1 MATIYK
7 DIVIKAPPA
16 HVWAAVRDF
25 QAAPARL
32 FPGVL
37 TDSKAKAGG
46 RVVTFANGLVV
57 TELLVSSDEVTRRLA
72 FTAVEGTPATH
83 HNASLQVFDHGQ
95 GESRLV
101 WITDVLP
108 NEMGEPV
115 RALVDQGAVVLKETL
130 EQSITS

>member
-7 DIVIKAPPA
+7 DIVIQAPAA

-25 QAAPARL
+25 QAAPVRL

-37 TDSKAKAGG
+37 TGSKAEEGA

-57 TELLVSSDEVTRRLA
+57 RELLISSDEVTRRLA
-72 FTAVEGTPATH
+72 FTAVDGPTSH
-83 HNASLQVFDHGQ
+83 HNASFQVFEHGH
-95 GESRLV
+95 GETRLV

-108 NEMGEPV
+108 NEVEDAV
-115 RALVDQGAVVLKETL
+115 RALVDHGAVVLKATMERTAP
-130 EQSITS
+130 S

>member
-1 MATIYK
+1 MATIYR

-25 QAAPARL
+25 QAAPVRL

-37 TDSKAKAGG
+37 TGSKAEADG

-57 TELLVSSDEVTRRLA
+57 RELLVSLDDETRRLA
-72 FTAVEGTPATH
+72 FTAVDGPAKH
-83 HNASLQVFDHGQ
+83 HNASFQVFDHGQ
-95 GESRLV
+95 GESRVV

-108 NEMGEPV
+108 DAMGEPV
-115 RALVDQGAVVLKETL
+115 RALVDHGAVVMKATL
-130 EQSITS
+130 ERSDIS

>member
-7 DIVIKAPPA
+7 EIVIKAPSS

-25 QAAPARL
+25 QAAPVRL
-32 FPGVL
+32 FPSVL
-37 TDSKAKAGG
+37 TDSKAEPGA

-57 TELLVSSDEVTRRLA
+57 RELLVSSDEETRRLA
-72 FTAVEGTPATH
+72 FTAVDGPTKH
-83 HNASLQVFDHGQ
+83 HNASFQVFDHGQ

-108 NEMGEPV
+108 NEMGDSV
-115 RALVDQGAVVLKETL
+115 RALVDHGAVLLKATL
-130 EQSITS
+130 ERPAQS